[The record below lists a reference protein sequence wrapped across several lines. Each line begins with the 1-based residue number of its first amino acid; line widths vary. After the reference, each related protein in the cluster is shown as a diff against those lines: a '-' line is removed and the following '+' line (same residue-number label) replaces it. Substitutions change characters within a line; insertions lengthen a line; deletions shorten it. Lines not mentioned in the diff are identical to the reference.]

1 MQKVSHREFTR
12 VKNSFGKKNTHYYT
26 TRPRVCRTPN
36 DNWVNLTWRLNGE
49 PDDLFCI
56 VEDSGKKEY
65 FVSDKAYKILH
76 ILEMY
81 GLSEE
86 NTDKVCDGISW

>member
-1 MQKVSHREFTR
+1 MKKVSHREFTR

-26 TRPRVCRTPN
+26 TRSRVCRSPN

-49 PDDLFCI
+49 SDDLFCF
-56 VEDSGKKEY
+56 VEESGKKEY
-65 FVSDKAYKILH
+65 FVSDKAYEILH

-81 GLSEE
+81 GLSEK
-86 NTDKVCDGISW
+86 NTDKVYDGISW

>member
-1 MQKVSHREFTR
+1 MNKVSHREFTR
-12 VKNSFGKKNTHYYT
+12 VKNSFGKKNTHYYAT
-26 TRPRVCRTPN
+26 PPYMCRVPS

-49 PDDLFCI
+49 SDDLFCI
-56 VEDSGKKEY
+56 VEKSGKKEY

-81 GLSEE
+81 GLSKE